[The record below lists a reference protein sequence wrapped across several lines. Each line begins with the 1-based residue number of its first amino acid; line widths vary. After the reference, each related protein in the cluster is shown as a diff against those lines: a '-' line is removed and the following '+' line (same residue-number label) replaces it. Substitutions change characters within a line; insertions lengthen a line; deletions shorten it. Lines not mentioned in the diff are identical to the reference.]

1 MDKKG
6 SEDPMHS
13 AVKTARVPLSWAM
26 LTLNESFIELAT
38 KRDCPLC
45 QLLKTYQVRRPRT
58 YNYAAIGILS
68 LEFDARVGLLDLRH
82 YAQNCFVI

>member
-58 YNYAAIGILS
+58 IMQPLAS
-68 LEFDARVGLLDLRH
+68 
-82 YAQNCFVI
+82 

>member
-1 MDKKG
+1 
-6 SEDPMHS
+6 MHS

-58 YNYAAIGILS
+58 IMQPLAS
-68 LEFDARVGLLDLRH
+68 
-82 YAQNCFVI
+82 